1 MYTKNQ
7 TLDWGKIAIQSNKA
21 PESSLQVRQ
30 QVQLLTVTQKSEGQR
45 IDNFLM
51 RELKGVPRSRIYWLI
66 RRGEV
71 RINKKRC
78 KPEVKLNL
86 GDVVRIP
93 PYAGNVVKDPG
104 KVTDSLR
111 DYLLDN
117 IVYEQGG
124 LLIVNKP
131 SGLAVHGG
139 SGIKLGLIEAV
150 RQIKPEW
157 QEAELAHRI
166 DRETSGCL
174 VIAINGEA
182 LREMHRQ
189 FKAKEV
195 QKTYQALVYGRWP
208 ESIELVN
215 APLMREQLES
225 GERLVRVHP
234 EGKESLTR
242 FKVLE
247 RFRDATLIEA
257 CPETGRTHQIR
268 VHCQHVDH
276 PIVGDARY
284 ANRAIVK
291 DYPMLKSVKSLCL
304 HAGELSFK
312 SPENEQTV
320 AVTASLG
327 MNLTNA
333 LGLLRE

>member
-1 MYTKNQ
+1 M
-7 TLDWGKIAIQSNKA
+7 
-21 PESSLQVRQ
+21 ESFLQVRQ
-30 QVQLLTVTQKSEGQR
+30 QVQHLAVTKKSEGQR

-51 RELKGVPRSRIYWLI
+51 RELKGVPRSRVYWLI

-104 KVTDSLR
+104 KVTESLK
-111 DYLLDN
+111 DYLLNN
-117 IVYEQGG
+117 IVYESAG

-139 SGIKLGLIEAV
+139 SGIKLGLIEAI
-150 RQIKPEW
+150 RQIKPQW
-157 QEAELAHRI
+157 REAELAHRI
-166 DRETSGCL
+166 DRETSGVL
-174 VIAINGEA
+174 VIATSA
-182 LREMHRQ
+182 DTLRRMQEK
-189 FKAKEV
+189 FKAREV
-195 QKTYQALVYGRWP
+195 HKTYQALVYGNWP
-208 ESIELVN
+208 DAVQLVD

-234 EGKESLTR
+234 EGKQSVTR

-247 RFRDATLIEA
+247 KFKDATLIQA
-257 CPETGRTHQIR
+257 SPETGRTHQIR
-268 VHCQHVDH
+268 VHCQHVGC
-276 PIVGDARY
+276 PILGDSRY
-284 ANRAIVK
+284 ANRSLIAN
-291 DYPMLKSVKSLCL
+291 YPALKSVKSLCL
-304 HAGELSFK
+304 HAAELQFE
-312 SPENEQTV
+312 SPEDGQTV
-320 AVTASLG
+320 TVTASLG

-333 LGLLRE
+333 LGVLRE